1 MWLSIN
7 PELEICPRINAA
19 LWALN
24 DKKTCSLDIT
34 PKQLAD
40 GYNALE
46 KLGLTPHE
54 IYYSIE
60 DNKHRPGF
68 ITLCPAY
75 FEPQQRR
82 EFLEE
87 LDKFLEE
94 EELE

>member
-1 MWLSIN
+1 MWISVN
-7 PELEICPRINAA
+7 PELEIYPRINAA
-19 LWALN
+19 LWAIN

-34 PKQLAD
+34 PEQLAD

-68 ITLCPAY
+68 ITLCPSY
-75 FEPQQRR
+75 FHPQQR
-82 EFLEE
+82 
-87 LDKFLEE
+87 DKFLKSLEE
-94 EELE
+94 QQCLNET